1 MNIFDPNF
9 RYVPSAQTDIRKTIR
24 REQKRLDAIR
34 LAAEEAQKKADEEAQ
49 QKVAPMKRSKA

>member
-34 LAAEEAQKKADEEAQ
+34 LAAEEAQKKADEEAKA
-49 QKVAPMKRSKA
+49 KVTKIKEQR

>member
-34 LAAEEAQKKADEEAQ
+34 LAAEEAQKKADEEAKA
-49 QKVAPMKRSKA
+49 KVTKIKERR